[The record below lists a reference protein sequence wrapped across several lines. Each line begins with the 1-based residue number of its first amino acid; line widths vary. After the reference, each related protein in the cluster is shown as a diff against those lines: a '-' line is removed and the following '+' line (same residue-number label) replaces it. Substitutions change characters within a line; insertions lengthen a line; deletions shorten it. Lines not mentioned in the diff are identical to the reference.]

1 MMKMKENNVDEVGGC
16 LLGLMFMSSIVLTI
30 VKLEWYLDFSWW
42 WVVVPIIIPALA
54 MLIAVVYVELENGFA
69 DIAKK
74 QVEKEEK
81 LKKQK

>member
-1 MMKMKENNVDEVGGC
+1 MKENNVDEVGGC
-16 LLGLMFMSSIVLTI
+16 LLGLMFMSSVVLAI

-42 WVVVPIIIPALA
+42 WVIVPIIIPAIA
-54 MLIAVVYVELENGFA
+54 MVIAVVYVELENGFT

>member
-1 MMKMKENNVDEVGGC
+1 MKENNVDEVGGC
-16 LLGLMFMSSIVLTI
+16 LLGLMFISSVVLAI

-42 WVVVPIIIPALA
+42 WVIVPIIIPAIA
-54 MLIAVVYVELENGFA
+54 MVIAVVYVELENGFA

>member
-1 MMKMKENNVDEVGGC
+1 MKENNVDEVGGC
-16 LLGLMFMSSIVLTI
+16 LLGLMFMSSVVLAI

-42 WVVVPIIIPALA
+42 WVIVPIIIPALA
-54 MLIAVVYVELENGFA
+54 MVIAVVYVELENGFA
-69 DIAKK
+69 DMAKK

>member
-1 MMKMKENNVDEVGGC
+1 MKQNNVDEVGGC
-16 LLGLMFMSSIVLTI
+16 LLGLMFMSSVVLTI

-42 WVVVPIIIPALA
+42 WVIVPIAIPALA
-54 MLIAVVYVELENGFA
+54 MVIAVVYVELENGFA

>member
-1 MMKMKENNVDEVGGC
+1 MKENNVDEVGGC

-30 VKLEWYLDFSWW
+30 IKLEWYLDFSWW
-42 WVVVPIIIPALA
+42 WVVVPIIVPALA
-54 MLIAVVYVELENGFA
+54 MAIAVIYVELENGFA
-69 DIAKK
+69 DMAKK

>member
-1 MMKMKENNVDEVGGC
+1 MKENNVDEVGGC

-30 VKLEWYLDFSWW
+30 IKLEWYLDFSWW
-42 WVVVPIIIPALA
+42 WVVVPIIVPALA
-54 MLIAVVYVELENGFA
+54 MVIAVVYVELENGLA
-69 DIAKK
+69 DVAKK

>member
-1 MMKMKENNVDEVGGC
+1 MKENNVDEVGGC
-16 LLGLMFMSSIVLTI
+16 LLGLMFMSSIVLAI

-54 MLIAVVYVELENGFA
+54 MVIAVVYVELENGLA
-69 DIAKK
+69 DVAKK

>member
-1 MMKMKENNVDEVGGC
+1 MKMKDNDINDVGGC
-16 LLGLMFMSSIVLTI
+16 LLGLMFMSSIVLAI

-42 WVVVPIIIPALA
+42 WVCVPIIVPALA
-54 MLIAVVYVELENGFA
+54 MLIAVIYVELEIGLA
-69 DIAKK
+69 YIAKK

>member
-1 MMKMKENNVDEVGGC
+1 MKENNVDEVGGC
-16 LLGLMFMSSIVLTI
+16 LLGLMFMSSIVLAI

-54 MLIAVVYVELENGFA
+54 MVIAVIYVELENGFA

>member
-1 MMKMKENNVDEVGGC
+1 MKENNVDEVGGC
-16 LLGLMFMSSIVLTI
+16 LLGLMFMSSIVLAI

-42 WVVVPIIIPALA
+42 WVIVPIIVPAIA
-54 MLIAVVYVELENGFA
+54 MVIAVVYVELENGFA

>member
-1 MMKMKENNVDEVGGC
+1 MKENNVDEVGGC

-30 VKLEWYLDFSWW
+30 IKLEWYLDFSWW
-42 WVVVPIIIPALA
+42 WVIVPIIIPALA
-54 MLIAVVYVELENGFA
+54 MLIAVIYVELENGFA
-69 DIAKK
+69 DMAKK

>member
-1 MMKMKENNVDEVGGC
+1 MKENNVDEVGGC
-16 LLGLMFMSSIVLTI
+16 LLGLMFMSSVVLAI

-42 WVVVPIIIPALA
+42 WVIVPIAIPALA
-54 MLIAVVYVELENGFA
+54 MVIAVVYVELENGLA
-69 DIAKK
+69 DMAKK

>member
-1 MMKMKENNVDEVGGC
+1 MKDNDINDVGGC
-16 LLGLMFMSSIVLTI
+16 LLGLMFMSSFVLAI

-42 WVVVPIIIPALA
+42 WVVVPIIVPALA
-54 MLIAVVYVELENGFA
+54 MLIAVIYVELEIGLA
-69 DIAKK
+69 YIAKK

>member
-1 MMKMKENNVDEVGGC
+1 MKENNVDEVGGC
-16 LLGLMFMSSIVLTI
+16 LLGLMFMSSVVLAI

-42 WVVVPIIIPALA
+42 WVIVPIIIPALA
-54 MLIAVVYVELENGFA
+54 MVIAVVYVELENVFA

>member
-1 MMKMKENNVDEVGGC
+1 
-16 LLGLMFMSSIVLTI
+16 MSSIVLAI

-54 MLIAVVYVELENGFA
+54 MLIAVVYVEFENGFA

>member
-1 MMKMKENNVDEVGGC
+1 MKMKDNDINDVGGC
-16 LLGLMFMSSIVLTI
+16 LLGLMFMSSFVLAI

-42 WVVVPIIIPALA
+42 WVFVPIIVPALA
-54 MLIAVVYVELENGFA
+54 MLIAVVYVELEIGLA
-69 DIAKK
+69 DMAKK

>member
-1 MMKMKENNVDEVGGC
+1 MKENNVDEVGGC
-16 LLGLMFMSSIVLTI
+16 LLGLMFMSSVVLAI

-42 WVVVPIIIPALA
+42 WVIVPIAIPALA
-54 MLIAVVYVELENGFA
+54 MVIAVVYVELENGFA

>member
-1 MMKMKENNVDEVGGC
+1 MKQNNVDEVGGC
-16 LLGLMFMSSIVLTI
+16 LLGLMFMSSVVLTI

-42 WVVVPIIIPALA
+42 WVIVPIIIPALA
-54 MLIAVVYVELENGFA
+54 MVIAVVYVELEIGLAN
-69 DIAKK
+69 IAKK

>member
-1 MMKMKENNVDEVGGC
+1 MKENNVDEVGGC
-16 LLGLMFMSSIVLTI
+16 LLGLMFMSSFVLTI

-74 QVEKEEK
+74 QVKKEEK

>member
-1 MMKMKENNVDEVGGC
+1 MKENNVDEVGGC

-30 VKLEWYLDFSWW
+30 IKLEWYLDFSWW

-54 MLIAVVYVELENGFA
+54 MVIAVVYVELENGFA
-69 DIAKK
+69 DMAKK

>member
-1 MMKMKENNVDEVGGC
+1 MKENNVDEVGGC

-30 VKLEWYLDFSWW
+30 IKLEWYLDFSWW

-54 MLIAVVYVELENGFA
+54 MLIAVIYVELENGFA